1 MVSIDYRDMGQDKIK
16 CKTNDYTKA
25 EGLRKR
31 ARVHNVEEFLR
42 IIYSSKKTEEK
53 KNDTIYQREVD
64 FLKMEQ
70 EFLTQFAS
78 QDLSA
83 LPKKLDKK
91 SRELIGKL
99 CRLEEII
106 YTDTSRGS
114 TRFYRGQ
121 REKSWCL
128 NPAIYRKAEDND
140 NGDNNGLVKYESQI
154 FSETISNFPEEFS
167 NCENPFEQLVK
178 MQHYSVPTRLLDITT
193 NPLVALFFA
202 CQGVKVPEEKNK
214 NVNDSEVLA
223 KGLVKK
229 NDDCSVVYVFDVPNH
244 IIKYGDSDSV
254 TILSTLAKY
263 DHYWGKEMFKS
274 HTKTARGYFT
284 GVRFLHAVRETKPW
298 FRSKIR
304 KKTLCSVFCVK
315 PKHANPRIIR
325 QSGAFF
331 LFGID
336 KVLGRDQPASLRG
349 SGITV
354 KRIQIPHKSAKGI
367 LRQLEDLN
375 ISRASLFG
383 DLDYYAEHITDK
395 YKEKQRND
403 QSDKKTVEAD

>member
-1 MVSIDYRDMGQDKIK
+1 MEQGRIK
-16 CKTNDYTKA
+16 YKKNDYTEA
-25 EGLRKR
+25 EELQEEVRPQ
-31 ARVHNVEEFLR
+31 NVEEFLR
-42 IIYSSKKTEEK
+42 IIYSSKEANEK
-53 KNDTIYQREVD
+53 KDDTIYRSEVE
-64 FLKMEQ
+64 FLQTEQ
-70 EFLTQFAS
+70 ELLKQFAP

-83 LPKKLDKK
+83 LPEKLD
-91 SRELIGKL
+91 RESEKLIDEL

-106 YTDTSRGS
+106 YKDTSRGS

-121 REKSWCL
+121 GEKSWGL
-128 NPAIYRKAEDND
+128 NPGIYRRDEDHD
-140 NGDNNGLVKYESQI
+140 NEDTDSLVKYESQI
-154 FSETISNFPEEFS
+154 FAETISNFPEEFS

-202 CQGVKVPEEKNK
+202 CQGVKEGE
-214 NVNDSEVLA
+214 NDGCA
-223 KGLVKK
+223 
-229 NDDCSVVYVFDVPNH
+229 VVYVFDVPNQ

-263 DHYWGKEMFKS
+263 DHYWNKAMFRT
-274 HTKTARGYFT
+274 HTNTVRGYFS

-304 KKTLCSVFCVK
+304 TKTLSSVFCVK

-336 KVLGRDQPASLRG
+336 KELGRDQPASLIG

-354 KRIQIPHKSAKGI
+354 KRILIPHKSAKNI

-395 YKEKQRND
+395 YKGKQRNA
-403 QSDKKTVEAD
+403 QSGKKESGV